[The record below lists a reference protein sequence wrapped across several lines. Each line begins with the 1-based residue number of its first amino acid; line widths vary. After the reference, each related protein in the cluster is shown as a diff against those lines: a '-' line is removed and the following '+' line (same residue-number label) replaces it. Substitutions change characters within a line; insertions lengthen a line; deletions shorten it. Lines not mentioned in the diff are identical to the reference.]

1 MRKLALLAL
10 LATAACPGLGQVAF
24 DIDSSGQSTVQG
36 SPLGGLLPAP
46 PAFENFNGAA
56 FAQSQQFQ
64 NNNTNK
70 DHISSCR
77 VGKLTL
83 KVVSPAGATLSFL
96 SKIEFY
102 IKTDT
107 LPEVRIAE
115 ALTIPAGATSIDLA
129 LDDQQIAAYAKSDTF
144 SITTKGSGTQPPQ
157 NTTIEADLTLHIEA
171 NVL

>member
-1 MRKLALLAL
+1 MRKLALLAAL
-10 LATAACPGLGQVAF
+10 FAAGCPGLGQVAF
-24 DIDSSGQSTVQG
+24 DISSSGQSTVQG
-36 SPLGGLLPAP
+36 SPLGGVLPAP
-46 PAFENFNGAA
+46 PGFEGFTGSS
-56 FAQSQQFQ
+56 FSQSQQFQ

-83 KVVSPAGATLSFL
+83 KVVSPSGATLSFL
-96 SKIEFY
+96 SKIEFF
-102 IKTDT
+102 IKTDA

-115 ALTIPAGATSIDLA
+115 ALAVPAGATSIELS
-129 LDDQQIAAYAKSDTF
+129 LDDQQIAPYARSDSF
-144 SITTKGSGTQPPQ
+144 SITTKAAGTQPSQ